1 MISRL
6 LAKSWD
12 YPDIAK
18 PESVFLDRHLRD
30 VVLCASSIASTT
42 EDYQLGCFGLDP
54 NIYRERF
61 RKILLVS
68 AACHGLG
75 KANSHFQEILSP
87 RQSNSKPRV
96 RQAVRHEWVTW
107 FVLCQKEMKSWIQGN
122 LDQAYSDIDWHLIL

>member
-68 AACHGLG
+68 AACHDLGL
-75 KANSHFQEILSP
+75 KQAIAYLS
-87 RQSNSKPRV
+87 
-96 RQAVRHEWVTW
+96 E
-107 FVLCQKEMKSWIQGN
+107 
-122 LDQAYSDIDWHLIL
+122 SDFRSAAATEPAGLV